1 MKTQE
6 ELLKLDAKKL
16 SEELAQLQHD
26 LIRLDFSVKN
36 GQAKDTHMLKETRKQ
51 IARVQTIINSPKA

>member
-6 ELLKLDAKKL
+6 ELQKLDAKKL
-16 SEELAQLQHD
+16 SEELTQLQND
-26 LIRLDFSVKN
+26 LIRLDFNVKN

>member
-16 SEELAQLQHD
+16 SDELSQLQHD
-26 LIRLDFSVKN
+26 LIKLEFGINN

-51 IARVQTIINSPKA
+51 IARVQTLINSPKA

>member
-6 ELLKLDAKKL
+6 ELQKLDAKKL
-16 SEELAQLQHD
+16 SEELTQLQND
-26 LIRLDFSVKN
+26 LIKLDFNVKN

-51 IARVQTIINSPKA
+51 IARVKTIINSPKA